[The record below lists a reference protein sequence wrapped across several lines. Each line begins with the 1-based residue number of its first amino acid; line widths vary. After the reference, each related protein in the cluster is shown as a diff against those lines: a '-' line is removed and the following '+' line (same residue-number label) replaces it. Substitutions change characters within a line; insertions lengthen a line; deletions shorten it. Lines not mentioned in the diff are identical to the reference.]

1 MKKFYFVIMLVFS
14 AGYLF
19 AGGGQDSNTKPRV
32 DRNSW
37 KQSSINVKYNNGP
50 SGVSISVILNGITNQ
65 YLQPG
70 QSISLNCPEG
80 SNYLVVASPN
90 DSKRIDVNSE
100 LNVTSIEFNIVPE
113 PIESKIT
120 LNLKDGKKSSN
131 VNILLNGILNS
142 TIGLGQI
149 IKINVPDGNNT
160 LELQSRK
167 YKETINILSNS
178 NNTFIEFNTS
188 KVLAKLENVNVV
200 KTEQLT
206 MYTVQNLDIVNIKIV
221 VMPDELR
228 KQIEEEDRQT
238 AEEER
243 QNELLRQR
251 LNNFIYKSKSFTA
264 KDIQE
269 YKNGDIFEAASASR
283 NLQITSNKQDALIK
297 QLESA
302 FMLGLGGV
310 YILQYVSNLTF
321 VRQNGTDIVFS
332 SDDEAISQR
341 MIIDQRSGLQP
352 GQKVRVYYMVT
363 QSPLTT
369 WDVIAI
375 EPR

>member
-1 MKKFYFVIMLVFS
+1 MLVFS